1 MDYNL
6 EDTKKEKSNQNENSN
21 LKLETF
27 KDLIMYYQTSIRNVA
42 LTTAVSFAALGYSRF
57 YRGKNKMYTV
67 GLTFIS
73 VLLLTCSTLLNSLLY
88 NSLQPY
94 LQNPKYKDIKQ
105 WIVINKI
112 FFVIHFSLLFF
123 GLFTVYRLFTDK
135 TFKN

>member
-67 GLTFIS
+67 GLAFIS

-94 LQNPKYKDIKQ
+94 LKNPKYKDIEQ

-112 FFVIHFSLLFF
+112 FFVIHLSLLFF
-123 GLFTVYRLFTDK
+123 GFFTVYRLFTDK
-135 TFKN
+135 TF

>member
-6 EDTKKEKSNQNENSN
+6 EDTKKEKNNENQNSN

-67 GLTFIS
+67 GLAFIS

-94 LQNPKYKDIKQ
+94 LKNPKYKDIEQ

-123 GLFTVYRLFTDK
+123 GFFTVYRLFTDK
-135 TFKN
+135 TF

>member
-6 EDTKKEKSNQNENSN
+6 DYDTKKEKNNENQNSN

-67 GLTFIS
+67 GLALIS
-73 VLLLTCSTLLNSLLY
+73 VLLLTCSSLLNSLLY

-94 LQNPKYKDIKQ
+94 LKNPKYKDIEQ
-105 WIVINKI
+105 WIIINKI
-112 FFVIHFSLLFF
+112 FFFIHFSLLFF
-123 GLFTVYRLFTDK
+123 GLYTVYRLFTDK
-135 TFKN
+135 TF

>member
-6 EDTKKEKSNQNENSN
+6 DYDTKKEKNNQNENSK

-67 GLTFIS
+67 GLAFIS

-94 LQNPKYKDIKQ
+94 LKNPKYKDIEQ

-112 FFVIHFSLLFF
+112 FFVIHLSLLFF
-123 GLFTVYRLFTDK
+123 GFFTVYRLFTDK
-135 TFKN
+135 TF

>member
-6 EDTKKEKSNQNENSN
+6 ENNKKEKSNQHENSN

-67 GLTFIS
+67 GLAFIS

-94 LQNPKYKDIKQ
+94 LKNPKYKDIEQ

-112 FFVIHFSLLFF
+112 FFLIHFSLLFF
-123 GLFTVYRLFTDK
+123 GFFTVYRLFTDK
-135 TFKN
+135 TF

>member
-6 EDTKKEKSNQNENSN
+6 EDTKKEKNNQNENSN

-67 GLTFIS
+67 GLAFIS
-73 VLLLTCSTLLNSLLY
+73 VLLLTCSTLLNLLLY

-94 LQNPKYKDIKQ
+94 LKNPKYKDIEQ

-112 FFVIHFSLLFF
+112 FFVIHLSLLFF
-123 GLFTVYRLFTDK
+123 GFFTVYRLFTDK
-135 TFKN
+135 TF

>member
-6 EDTKKEKSNQNENSN
+6 DYDTKKRKNNQNENSN

-67 GLTFIS
+67 GLAFIS

-94 LQNPKYKDIKQ
+94 LKNPKYKDIEQ

-112 FFVIHFSLLFF
+112 FFVIHFLLLFF
-123 GLFTVYRLFTDK
+123 GFFTVYRLFTDK
-135 TFKN
+135 TF

>member
-6 EDTKKEKSNQNENSN
+6 DYDTKKEKNNENQNSN
-21 LKLETF
+21 LELETF

-67 GLTFIS
+67 GLAFIS
-73 VLLLTCSTLLNSLLY
+73 VLLLTCSTLLNLLLY

-94 LQNPKYKDIKQ
+94 LKNPKYKDIEQ

-112 FFVIHFSLLFF
+112 FFVIHLSLLFF
-123 GLFTVYRLFTDK
+123 GFFTVYRLFTDK
-135 TFKN
+135 TF

>member
-6 EDTKKEKSNQNENSN
+6 DYDTKKRKNNQNENSN

-67 GLTFIS
+67 GLALIS

-94 LQNPKYKDIKQ
+94 LKNPKYKDIEQ

-112 FFVIHFSLLFF
+112 FFVIHFLLLFF
-123 GLFTVYRLFTDK
+123 GFFTVYRLYTDK
-135 TFKN
+135 TF

>member
-6 EDTKKEKSNQNENSN
+6 DYDTKKEKNNENQNSN

-67 GLTFIS
+67 GLAFIS

-94 LQNPKYKDIKQ
+94 LKNPKYKDIEQ
-105 WIVINKI
+105 WIIINKI
-112 FFVIHFSLLFF
+112 FFFIHFSLLFF
-123 GLFTVYRLFTDK
+123 GLYTVYRLFTDK
-135 TFKN
+135 TF

>member
-6 EDTKKEKSNQNENSN
+6 DYDTKKEKNNENQNSN

-67 GLTFIS
+67 GLAFIS

-94 LQNPKYKDIKQ
+94 LKNPKYKDIEQ
-105 WIVINKI
+105 WIIINKI

-123 GLFTVYRLFTDK
+123 GLYTVYRLFTDK
-135 TFKN
+135 TF

>member
-6 EDTKKEKSNQNENSN
+6 DYDTKKEKNNQNENSN

-67 GLTFIS
+67 GLAFIS

-94 LQNPKYKDIKQ
+94 LKNPKYKDIEQ

-112 FFVIHFSLLFF
+112 FFVIHLSLLFF
-123 GLFTVYRLFTDK
+123 GFFTVYRLFTDK
-135 TFKN
+135 TF

>member
-6 EDTKKEKSNQNENSN
+6 DYNTKTGKNNQNENSN

-27 KDLIMYYQTSIRNVA
+27 KDLIMYYQTSVRNVA

-67 GLTFIS
+67 GLAFIS

-94 LQNPKYKDIKQ
+94 LKHPKYKDIEQ
-105 WIVINKI
+105 WIIINKI
-112 FFVIHFSLLFF
+112 FFVIHFSLLLF
-123 GLFTVYRLFTDK
+123 GLYTVYRLFTDK
-135 TFKN
+135 TF

>member
-6 EDTKKEKSNQNENSN
+6 QHNKKEQNNQNENSN

-67 GLTFIS
+67 GLAFIS
-73 VLLLTCSTLLNSLLY
+73 VLLLTCSTLLNLLLY

-94 LQNPKYKDIKQ
+94 LKNPKYKDIEQ

-112 FFVIHFSLLFF
+112 FFVIHLSLLFF
-123 GLFTVYRLFTDK
+123 GFFTVYRLFTDK
-135 TFKN
+135 TF

>member
-6 EDTKKEKSNQNENSN
+6 DYDTKKRKNNQNENSN

-67 GLTFIS
+67 GLALIS

-94 LQNPKYKDIKQ
+94 LKNPKYKDIEQ

-123 GLFTVYRLFTDK
+123 GFFTVYRLYTDK
-135 TFKN
+135 TF

>member
-6 EDTKKEKSNQNENSN
+6 ENNKKEKSNQNENSN

-67 GLTFIS
+67 GLAFIS
-73 VLLLTCSTLLNSLLY
+73 VLLLTCSTFLNSLLY

-94 LQNPKYKDIKQ
+94 LKNPKYKDIEQ
-105 WIVINKI
+105 WIIINKI
-112 FFVIHFSLLFF
+112 FL
-123 GLFTVYRLFTDK
+123 
-135 TFKN
+135 